1 MRFPVIPRRTTP
13 PALLALLIAA
23 SSCALELP
31 DRTGMS
37 STTGQARSGD
47 TTVPGDPLPS
57 TTDASGGPAPSTTTL
72 VPLDPVTFESL
83 SGIHIIPNFSGRT
96 SRSLS
101 RWEREVPEVEDI
113 RITSTADGAEQ
124 PAIWLA
130 PSGDRDQPLLV
141 VLHSWSA
148 PYNQHASIPF
158 ALWARENGWALIA
171 PNYRGANT
179 HADALASELAVQDV
193 VDAIDFAVAQ
203 DGVDPD
209 RVYTVGYSGGGMM
222 SLILAGRHPDR
233 VTAVAAWSPV
243 YDLIDFYRRAGQSY
257 PWQIWTACGGN
268 PTTDEEAEAECRRRS
283 PSTYLDAARE
293 SGVPVFVAQGAADW
307 LLPPSHS
314 VSAFNVLADP
324 DDRLTAEEVEEIGR
338 RRLPEHLAGEVT
350 SETFFGDGD
359 PVVVFARQSARV
371 WLVLFQA
378 GHEMAYAPA
387 LRWFATDPR

>member
-1 MRFPVIPRRTTP
+1 
-13 PALLALLIAA
+13 
-23 SSCALELP
+23 
-31 DRTGMS
+31 
-37 STTGQARSGD
+37 
-47 TTVPGDPLPS
+47 
-57 TTDASGGPAPSTTTL
+57 

-83 SGIHIIPNFSGRT
+83 DGIYIVPNFSGRT
-96 SRSLS
+96 SRSLA
-101 RWEREVPEVEDI
+101 RWERDIPEVEDI

-124 PAIWLA
+124 PALWLA
-130 PSGDRDQPLLV
+130 PSGDRDQPLIV

-179 HADALASELAVQDV
+179 HADALGSELAVQDV
-193 VDAIDFAVAQ
+193 VDAIDYAVAH
-203 DGVDPD
+203 DGVDPN

-222 SLILAGRHPDR
+222 SLILAGRHPER

-257 PWQIWTACGGN
+257 PWQISNACGGN
-268 PTTDEEAEAECRRRS
+268 PTSNVEAEEECRRRS
-283 PSTYLDAARE
+283 PSTYLEAARE
-293 SGVPVFVAQGAADW
+293 QGVPVFIAQGSADW

-314 VSAFNVLADP
+314 ANAFNVLADP
-324 DDRLTAEEVEEIGR
+324 EDQLTADEVEEIGR
-338 RRLPEHLAGEVT
+338 RRLPEHLSGSIT
-350 SETFFGDGD
+350 TETFFGDGD
-359 PVVVFARQSARV
+359 PRVVFARQSASV

>member
-1 MRFPVIPRRTTP
+1 
-13 PALLALLIAA
+13 
-23 SSCALELP
+23 
-31 DRTGMS
+31 
-37 STTGQARSGD
+37 
-47 TTVPGDPLPS
+47 
-57 TTDASGGPAPSTTTL
+57 

-83 SGIHIIPNFSGRT
+83 DGIYIVPNFSSRT
-96 SRSLS
+96 SRSLA
-101 RWEREVPEVEDI
+101 RWERDVPEVEDI

-124 PAIWLA
+124 PALWLA
-130 PSGDRDQPLLV
+130 PSGDRDQPLIV

-179 HADALASELAVQDV
+179 HADALGSELAVQDV
-193 VDAIDFAVAQ
+193 VDAIDYAVAH
-203 DGVDPD
+203 DGVDPN

-222 SLILAGRHPDR
+222 SLILAGRHPER

-243 YDLIDFYRRAGQSY
+243 FDLIDFYRRAGQSY
-257 PWQIWTACGGN
+257 PWQISNACGGN
-268 PTTDEEAEAECRRRS
+268 PTSNAEAEEECRRRS
-283 PSTYLDAARE
+283 PSTYLEAARE
-293 SGVPVFVAQGAADW
+293 QGVPVFIAQGSADW

-314 VSAFNVLADP
+314 ANAFNVLADP
-324 DDRLTAEEVEEIGR
+324 EDQLTADEVEEIGR
-338 RRLPEHLAGEVT
+338 RRLPEHLSGSIT
-350 SETFFGDGD
+350 TETFFGDGD
-359 PVVVFARQSARV
+359 PRVVFARQSASV